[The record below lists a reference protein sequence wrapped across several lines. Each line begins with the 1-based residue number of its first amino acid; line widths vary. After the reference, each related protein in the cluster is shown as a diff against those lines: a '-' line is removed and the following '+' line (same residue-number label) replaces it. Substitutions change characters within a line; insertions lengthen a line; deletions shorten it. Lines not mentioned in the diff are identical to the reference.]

1 MATTDLKLD
10 EPGSLPRPGPVGRLA
25 RVGLGILCFQ
35 YVYGLIQVSGSLLMA
50 DGHIHLVIWNGLIF
64 GLFLVS
70 YVVNIG
76 FSRAWKKWPAFV
88 SAVALAIVAA
98 VGYAM
103 AGTLETIL
111 FARSI
116 WIWELYIFSHL
127 GLAFIIAGGIGTPG
141 CEMRA
146 FHDLYSRLSGVPT
159 KEHYCPVGP
168 LGPIDQW
175 EARQEYW
182 QG

>member
-10 EPGSLPRPGPVGRLA
+10 EPGSLPRPGPVGRLL
-25 RVGLGILCFQ
+25 RLGLGVLCLW
-35 YVYGLIQVSGSLLMA
+35 YVYSLIQVSGNLITA
-50 DGHIHLVIWNGLIF
+50 DGSIRLVIWNGIIF

-76 FSRAWKKWPAFV
+76 FSQAWRKWPAVV
-88 SAVALAIVAA
+88 SAGLLAIIAG
-98 VGYAM
+98 VGYVM
-103 AGTLETIL
+103 EGMVVTNLL
-111 FARSI
+111 ARSI

-127 GLAFIIAGGIGTPG
+127 GLAFIIAGTIGTPG

-146 FHDLYSRLSGVPT
+146 FHDLYSKLTGVPT

-168 LGPIDQW
+168 LHPIDLW
-175 EARQEYW
+175 EARQN
-182 QG
+182 